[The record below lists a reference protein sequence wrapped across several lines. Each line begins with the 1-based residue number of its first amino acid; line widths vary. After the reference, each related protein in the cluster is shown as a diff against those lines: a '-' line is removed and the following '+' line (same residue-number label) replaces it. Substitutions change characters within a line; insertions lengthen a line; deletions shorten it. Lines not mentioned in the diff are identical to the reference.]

1 MKPKPASIHEVC
13 YSRAT
18 LADFV
23 LGKLPDAE
31 LEQIAKQVEA
41 CPTCNAVLQTLDSL
55 EDSMVDD
62 LKQQLSSCSGQPS
75 PDLERRLRR
84 AEALGYELW
93 QTQAKSAAA
102 DEATPPPV
110 QDETRVETLGPYEL
124 VERIGQG
131 GMGAVYKARHVHLKR
146 TVAVKLLRTERTC
159 DPRAVARFQAEM
171 EAVGRLDHPNLVR
184 AHDAGEAEGRHF
196 LVMEHVDGLD
206 LARLVRSSGP
216 LPVAD
221 ACEIIR
227 QVAIGLHHAH
237 QHGLVHRDVKPS
249 NVMRTADGG
258 VKILDLGLARLLHDQ
273 PATRQLTET
282 GQVLG
287 TGDYIAPEQGQD
299 AGNADARSD
308 IYSLGCTL
316 YFLLAGQAPFAGPQH
331 RTFIEKVVAH
341 ATQPFP
347 PITAVRADIPEPLVT
362 ILERMTAKSP
372 TERFQT
378 AGDVAAALEQL
389 TAAKGSRNASAPRLP
404 RLARKSWLL
413 GGFLLLVATLV
424 FLGQRHGERSV
435 DPAQNR
441 LDPIEAQRAIE
452 PVNADFGQT
461 AGDIRQAHA
470 DMQREL
476 DAPQAQ
482 SAAASAERSKPASP
496 SSPPPSSPPPSPP
509 TRSLASPTPPKES
522 ASLRA
527 DARQSDTFDIWQ
539 VIGPFLYAS
548 RDEAY
553 DAAHVIEQE
562 PFDANRR
569 FDTPEGPLGWRRF
582 EAAPA
587 SAGKITLVE
596 AAGEAPPAGRVGV
609 YYAVCWAKFAGSHRT
624 VNIHF
629 WTSCAYK
636 LWINRTPIKGTPNDN
651 GASFG
656 GGISARGG
664 TSGWN
669 EFLFKF
675 VVSAK
680 RKTRADFQFGFR
692 RPADRFGRP
701 LDQPLPLITIEPP
714 QDRKAAAPKS
724 PSDDSRRAQLP

>member
-31 LEQIAKQVEA
+31 LEQIAKQVET

-347 PITAVRADIPEPLVT
+347 LITAVRDDIPESLVA
-362 ILERMTAKSP
+362 ILARMTAKSP
-372 TERFQT
+372 VERFQT
-378 AGDVAAALEQL
+378 GADVAAALGQF
-389 TAAKGSRNASAPRLP
+389 TRSPRSRRESVRRLP
-404 RLARKSWLL
+404 RLARGGLL
-413 GGFLLLVATLV
+413 LAGFLLLAAALA
-424 FLGQRHGERSV
+424 FLGQRYGGRGGAAVPKIPDPVENEHIIEGLNADLGQLAEEFRRDTADMRRER
-435 DPAQNR
+435 
-441 LDPIEAQRAIE
+441 
-452 PVNADFGQT
+452 NADF
-461 AGDIRQAHA
+461 AQA
-470 DMQREL
+470 
-476 DAPQAQ
+476 APKP
-482 SAAASAERSKPASP
+482 AETSKPASP
-496 SSPPPSSPPPSPP
+496 SPPAASPPAASPPSPSP
-509 TRSLASPTPPKES
+509 ASPSPPKEN

-527 DARQSDTFDIWQ
+527 DVRQSDTFDIWQ

-553 DAAHVIEQE
+553 DAAHAIEQE

-587 SAGKITLVE
+587 SAGKIVLVE
-596 AAGEAPPAGRVGV
+596 AAGRAPPAGRVGV
-609 YYAVCWAKFAGSHRT
+609 YYAVCWAKFAGSHRA
-624 VNIHF
+624 VNVRF
-629 WTSCAYK
+629 RASCAYK
-636 LWINRTPIKGTPNDN
+636 LWVNRAPANGTPDDN
-651 GASFG
+651 LANFG
-656 GGISARGG
+656 GGILSHGG

-675 VVSAK
+675 VVSAN
-680 RKTRADFQFGFR
+680 RKTPADFQFAFR
-692 RPADRFGRP
+692 RPVDRFGRP
-701 LDQPLPLITIEPP
+701 IDQPLPSIMIEPP
-714 QDRKAAAPKS
+714 QDSKAAAPKS
-724 PSDDSRRAQLP
+724 PSGSSRRTQHP